1 MYVLQCLM
9 FFFSPGR
16 LPSLRPAR
24 DLTLGAA
31 SGITPAKVF
40 NRTTDKVP
48 CSSVSEM
55 SFS

>member
-1 MYVLQCLM
+1 MHVLQCLM
-9 FFFSPGR
+9 FSFSPGR

-40 NRTTDKVP
+40 NKITDKVP
-48 CSSVSEM
+48 CSSVSQE